1 VSTWLVVWLVVG
13 LVTTAALVATAVW
26 LVRHVILVGR
36 SMGRVQEELGPLT
49 EEISRASARA
59 SERAASL
66 RMPSHGKRR
75 TGRR

>member
-36 SMGRVQEELGPLT
+36 SLGQVQEELGPLT
-49 EEISRASARA
+49 EEISRESARG

-66 RMPSHGKRR
+66 RMPSSGKRR

>member
-1 VSTWLVVWLVVG
+1 MSTWLVVWLVVG

-36 SMGRVQEELGPLT
+36 SMGRLQEELGSIT
-49 EEISRASARA
+49 EEISRASAHA

-66 RMPSHGKRR
+66 RMPSRGKRR